1 MVEYKHQGEE
11 FVYVLRGEVEIKVG
25 EEVHHLKKTG
35 SLHFEASIPHHLRNP
50 SIQKAELIVVLY
62 TP

>member
-1 MVEYKHQGEE
+1 MIEYKHEGEE

-25 EEVHHLKKTG
+25 EALHAMKRG
-35 SLHFEASIPHHLRNP
+35 DSLHFEASIPHHLRNP
-50 SIQKAELIVVLY
+50 SAQKTELIVVLY